1 MKVHLFGA
9 TSSPSCA
16 AFSLRQAARDF
27 GGAYEP
33 VVAST
38 VERCMYVDD
47 CLTSVSDVETAIEL
61 VDGLRSLLAKA
72 GFRLTKW
79 LSNSE
84 EVLASIPENEL
95 TKSLHVHALD
105 CTLQERILGV
115 AWNVQSDTF
124 RFSVALP
131 LRPRTRRGLLS
142 TVNSLFDPL
151 GFVAPVVLE
160 VRLIYRNLCQ
170 MELEWD
176 EPMPEQALRRWERWL
191 SSLPDLRSISIP
203 RSFHLNSY
211 ENMQKCQIHCF
222 ADASTLAY
230 GAVCY
235 IRAVDHDSEVV
246 CTLCMAKSRLVP
258 AEETSIPR
266 LELMA
271 AVMAVELERSVQKEL
286 NLDLRPSVFWTDSK
300 VVLQSIRN
308 DRKRFPSF
316 VARRLALIEN
326 NTCISNWRHVPTKQN
341 PADLVSRGT
350 TPAAL
355 VRSEI
360 WLTGP
365 EFLKD
370 DPRNWPDPSVACS
383 DVDPTV
389 FEKSSNA
396 FAFAVVDEEDCIE
409 QLIARFSC
417 LRKLK
422 VAVAWLR

>member
-1 MKVHLFGA
+1 
-9 TSSPSCA
+9 
-16 AFSLRQAARDF
+16 
-27 GGAYEP
+27 
-33 VVAST
+33 
-38 VERCMYVDD
+38 MYVDD

-61 VDGLRSLLAKA
+61 FGGLRSLLAKA
-72 GFRLTKW
+72 GFRLSKW
-79 LSNSE
+79 FSNSE
-84 EVLASIPENEL
+84 EVLANIPENEL

-131 LRPRTRRGLLS
+131 LRPRTRQGLLS

-160 VRLIYRNLCQ
+160 VRLIYRNVCQ

-176 EPMPEQALRRWERWL
+176 EPMPEQALQRWERCL

-235 IRAVDHDSEVV
+235 IRAVDHESEVV
-246 CTLCMAKSRLVP
+246 CTLGMAKSRLVP

-271 AVMAVELERSVQKEL
+271 AVMAVELERSVKKEL

-300 VVLQSIRN
+300 VVLQSI
-308 DRKRFPSF
+308 
-316 VARRLALIEN
+316 
-326 NTCISNWRHVPTKQN
+326 
-341 PADLVSRGT
+341 
-350 TPAAL
+350 
-355 VRSEI
+355 
-360 WLTGP
+360 
-365 EFLKD
+365 
-370 DPRNWPDPSVACS
+370 
-383 DVDPTV
+383 
-389 FEKSSNA
+389 
-396 FAFAVVDEEDCIE
+396 
-409 QLIARFSC
+409 
-417 LRKLK
+417 
-422 VAVAWLR
+422 